1 MSAGATPYGGGA
13 EDPGEVGAAGRL
25 GDRGRRIRRLRCT
38 CWCNCV
44 MLASGFQCC
53 CSRRLG
59 LGRLS
64 RRRSGRRLGLGRLS
78 RRRPGRRPG
87 LGRLSRRRPGRR
99 PGRLASVVVVCVGF
113 LGALVV
119 VVAPQPPAL
128 SQSRGSSRVAE
139 VASTVALVWRSDSR
153 DLPVLVATLRR
164 HAIRRKR
171 LASPTTS
178 NPSRR

>member
-64 RRRSGRRLGLGRLS
+64 RRRSGRRL
-78 RRRPGRRPG
+78 G